1 MPVKPGRVC
10 YSLLAGLARNCS
22 VLHTNDG
29 FVNWRL
35 IRQSELGPSRW
46 GGETNLE
53 KCQTQSFWHVTLP
66 VLHGKAGWLS
76 DFGGVSPGGC
86 CSELIWCLISEIN
99 SVSWDLHV
107 DAFAVCLVFKLLL
120 LSLFFFMTQRTKANG
135 FIYTQH
141 SLLCFLSIVQVPRI
155 TSLFPRMTFR
165 PLFSTM
171 QTASL
176 LSSHPVE
183 AAMCGVAGAMYYLC
197 ERAFASRWKP
207 TKVCLFLLALEITF
221 TSMFPPRGALPQLWQ
236 ELQLRLGH
244 CTWLTLI
251 SMCVGYLCV
260 FNHLTGKRNQF
271 WKDSKLKM
279 QHHQIINGTDL
290 KYYSTWRSCSKNSAK
305 LL

>member
-1 MPVKPGRVC
+1 
-10 YSLLAGLARNCS
+10 
-22 VLHTNDG
+22 
-29 FVNWRL
+29 
-35 IRQSELGPSRW
+35 
-46 GGETNLE
+46 
-53 KCQTQSFWHVTLP
+53 
-66 VLHGKAGWLS
+66 
-76 DFGGVSPGGC
+76 
-86 CSELIWCLISEIN
+86 
-99 SVSWDLHV
+99 
-107 DAFAVCLVFKLLL
+107 
-120 LSLFFFMTQRTKANG
+120 MTQRTKANG

-183 AAMCGVAGAMYYLC
+183 AAMCGVAGAVYYLC

-207 TKVCLFLLALEITF
+207 AKVCLFLLALEITF
-221 TSMFPPRGALPQLWQ
+221 TSMFPPRGAPPQLWQ

-260 FNHLTGKRNQF
+260 FNHFTGKRNQF

-290 KYYSTWRSCSKNSAK
+290 KYYSTWRSCSKNPAK
-305 LL
+305 LLWSLDYVEKNKVFYFSQGTPCRMGGHLQSALLESPYIVLVLSTLMYQNLQNSYIHLSGKANPLKIKSI

>member
-1 MPVKPGRVC
+1 M
-10 YSLLAGLARNCS
+10 S
-22 VLHTNDG
+22 
-29 FVNWRL
+29 
-35 IRQSELGPSRW
+35 
-46 GGETNLE
+46 
-53 KCQTQSFWHVTLP
+53 
-66 VLHGKAGWLS
+66 
-76 DFGGVSPGGC
+76 
-86 CSELIWCLISEIN
+86 
-99 SVSWDLHV
+99 
-107 DAFAVCLVFKLLL
+107 
-120 LSLFFFMTQRTKANG
+120 QRTKANG

-183 AAMCGVAGAMYYLC
+183 AAMCGVAGAVYYLC
-197 ERAFASRWKP
+197 ERAFASRWKSA
-207 TKVCLFLLALEITF
+207 KVCLFLLALEITF
-221 TSMFPPRGALPQLWQ
+221 TSMVPPRGALPQLWQ

-290 KYYSTWRSCSKNSAK
+290 KYYSTEDPAAKIQQNCCDPWTMLKRIRFYVSPNVHYVEWEGICNLLYLKTYMLLWSSAHQYQLISMYQGRQIHWK
-305 LL
+305 EKVTHPYVNGTWII

>member
-1 MPVKPGRVC
+1 
-10 YSLLAGLARNCS
+10 
-22 VLHTNDG
+22 
-29 FVNWRL
+29 
-35 IRQSELGPSRW
+35 
-46 GGETNLE
+46 
-53 KCQTQSFWHVTLP
+53 
-66 VLHGKAGWLS
+66 
-76 DFGGVSPGGC
+76 
-86 CSELIWCLISEIN
+86 
-99 SVSWDLHV
+99 
-107 DAFAVCLVFKLLL
+107 
-120 LSLFFFMTQRTKANG
+120 MTQRTKVND

-207 TKVCLFLLALEITF
+207 AKVCLFLLALEITF
-221 TSMFPPRGALPQLWQ
+221 TSMFPVRGALPKLWQ
-236 ELQLRLGH
+236 ELKLRLGL

-260 FNHLTGKRNQF
+260 FNHLTGK
-271 WKDSKLKM
+271 KKSVLKG
-279 QHHQIINGTDL
+279 QQT
-290 KYYSTWRSCSKNSAK
+290 KNATSQDYQWDRP
-305 LL
+305 

>member
-1 MPVKPGRVC
+1 
-10 YSLLAGLARNCS
+10 
-22 VLHTNDG
+22 
-29 FVNWRL
+29 
-35 IRQSELGPSRW
+35 
-46 GGETNLE
+46 
-53 KCQTQSFWHVTLP
+53 
-66 VLHGKAGWLS
+66 
-76 DFGGVSPGGC
+76 
-86 CSELIWCLISEIN
+86 
-99 SVSWDLHV
+99 
-107 DAFAVCLVFKLLL
+107 
-120 LSLFFFMTQRTKANG
+120 MTQGTKANG

-165 PLFSTM
+165 PLFTTV

-207 TKVCLFLLALEITF
+207 AKVCLFLLALEITF

-290 KYYSTWRSCSKNSAK
+290 KYYSTWRSCSKNPAK
-305 LL
+305 LLWSLDCVENNKVLCFSQGTLRRMGGHLQSALRENLYIVLVFSTLMYQNLQNSSHPSIREGKSTEKRK